1 MDVKLI
7 NECLHRVTFACR
19 RVFFFFFAFLLF
31 SGCHFADS
39 IRNS

>member
-19 RVFFFFFAFLLF
+19 RVLFFFAFLLF

>member
-7 NECLHRVTFACR
+7 NECLHRVTFVCR
-19 RVFFFFFAFLLF
+19 RVFFFAFLLF